1 MVGKSAPGISPHR
14 RGGRQVWKRHGS
26 AIINTRLPDPVSIGI
41 FAAQFFGPNLMT
53 KQLSVTSPEATL
65 KIIPPRAPR
74 DMLARS
80 RLGSDN
86 EQFRNRAVTVVH
98 APPGFGKTSLLI
110 QWRQEYLRHGSAV
123 AWLSL
128 DGHDDPLRLLGGLTL
143 AVRAAS
149 GKVAFGKRLLE
160 GGALPDSPL
169 EGITAWLAEVART
182 ALDTVLILDEAEKLP
197 QASFDALVYLLENLP
212 PNLRVVIAARAG
224 FDKVIRRLSAFG
236 RCVTVDAV
244 ALRFRLDETIA
255 LIGGRL
261 DAVVDAEASARLH
274 DIAEGWPL
282 GLQLTL
288 AAIADADDPV
298 ASIDA
303 FASSTAGI
311 REQFVTALLERLS
324 SEDAAFLTRISIV
337 ELQHNDLCAA
347 ITGAQDARERLL
359 RLAQET
365 PLFVGAQGRD
375 QWFRMHAMARD
386 ALRARLA
393 ALPPSTREE
402 LHRRAMQWLADNG
415 LPEAAARHALACGEE
430 ETAYVLAQRSLH
442 EAVTQGHV
450 VAVLEWLEWLPESV
464 LERHPRLRLAMAWAL
479 ALSDRQQ
486 QAESQAQAILR
497 STEPDEAMRFE
508 IDLILSAAAYFADEP
523 DRAARLLERWGNTPP
538 VSDPWLQQVHA
549 NRLFIRAI
557 MAGDY
562 AAARQFGRH
571 APRGDASAAN
581 RYVVRWRA
589 CLTGFSYLLEGQVLL
604 AERALRPALAQ
615 ADDDLGRRHPFSCML
630 AALLAAT
637 RHKQGDLNEA
647 AALLANRL
655 DVIERSGTPDAVI
668 FAYRTAARVAAACG
682 AEHRAFDLL
691 ETLGAIGTARRM
703 PRLCVVSLAE
713 QIRLHSG
720 RFRSA
725 SCHTL
730 ASRLDDIV
738 AGHATEDA
746 PLKRGALIMHQHIAR
761 AFVAFAAQDWRGAEA
776 ALARAQ
782 EWTDSMK
789 LGGMG
794 AELMAARAFAQDRLG
809 ADGSALLR
817 EAKGLA
823 ATYGMSLS
831 ALALH
836 PAFADWLRERDG
848 DSDPRDVRAQ
858 SIKPAVPVASQNT
871 EPEGRPRVM
880 PSTALTPKE
889 RTVLELV
896 SRHLTNKEIALAM
909 GVGQETVKWHLK
921 NLFVK
926 LDATSRKQIVRRAQ
940 LMGLIQESA

>member
-1 MVGKSAPGISPHR
+1 
-14 RGGRQVWKRHGS
+14 
-26 AIINTRLPDPVSIGI
+26 
-41 FAAQFFGPNLMT
+41 MT
-53 KQLSVTSPEATL
+53 NQLSVTSPEATL

-74 DMLARS
+74 DMLARV
-80 RLGSDN
+80 RLGSDS
-86 EQFRNRAVTVVH
+86 EQFRDRAVTLVH

-128 DGHDDPLRLLGGLTL
+128 DSHDDPLRLLAGLTL
-143 AVRAAS
+143 AVRAGS
-149 GKVAFGKRLLE
+149 GRIAFGKRLLE
-160 GGALPDSPL
+160 GGALADSPL
-169 EGITAWLAEVART
+169 EGGTAWLAEVARS

-197 QASFDALVYLLENLP
+197 QASLDTLVYLLENLP

-224 FDKVIRRLSAFG
+224 FDKVVRRLSASG
-236 RCVTVDAV
+236 RCVSVDAV
-244 ALRFRLDETIA
+244 ALRFRLDETMA
-255 LIGGRL
+255 LIGSRL
-261 DAVVDAEASARLH
+261 DAVIDAEASAKLH
-274 DIAEGWPL
+274 DVTEGWPL
-282 GLQLTL
+282 GLQLAL
-288 AAIADADDPV
+288 ATVADSADPV

-311 REQFVTALLERLS
+311 REQFVTAMLESLS
-324 SEDAAFLTRISIV
+324 SEDSEFLTRVSIV
-337 ELQHNDLCAA
+337 DLQHEDLCAA
-347 ITGAQDARERLL
+347 LTGLPDASERLL
-359 RLAQET
+359 RLARET
-365 PLFVGAQGRD
+365 PLFIGAQGGS
-375 QWFRMHAMARD
+375 QWFRMHAMARE

-393 ALPPSTREE
+393 ALPQSTREA
-402 LHRRAMQWLADNG
+402 LHHRAMQWLAANG
-415 LPEAAARHALACGEE
+415 MPEAAARHALACGQEE
-430 ETAYVLAQRSLH
+430 AAYGLAQRSLH
-442 EAVTQGHV
+442 EAVTQGQL

-486 QAESQAQAILR
+486 RAEEQAQAILR

-523 DRAARLLERWGNTPP
+523 DRAARLIERWGNPP
-538 VSDPWLQQVHA
+538 PASDPWLQQVHA
-549 NRLFIRAI
+549 NRLCVGAL
-557 MAGDY
+557 MAGEY

-571 APRGDASAAN
+571 APRADASAAN
-581 RYVVRWRA
+581 RYVVRWRT
-589 CLTGFSYLLEGQVLL
+589 CFTGFSYLLEGQMLL
-604 AERALRPALAQ
+604 AERALRPALVQ

-637 RHKQGDLNEA
+637 RHKQGDLDEA

-691 ETLGAIGTARRM
+691 ETLGAIGTARRT

-738 AGHATEDA
+738 AGHAAEDA
-746 PLKRGALIMHQHIAR
+746 PLKRGALLMHQHIAH
-761 AFVAFAAQDWRGAEA
+761 AFVAFAGQEWRSADA

-782 EWTDSMK
+782 AWTDSMK
-789 LGGMG
+789 LGGVG
-794 AELMAARAFAQDRLG
+794 AELMALRAFAQDRLG

-817 EAKGLA
+817 EAMDLA
-823 ATYGMSLS
+823 ETYGMTFN
-831 ALALH
+831 ALDLH
-836 PAFADWLRERDG
+836 PALADWLRGRDADIEALPG
-848 DSDPRDVRAQ
+848 RTQ
-858 SIKPAVPVASQNT
+858 SALVVAVASKHAGVEDN
-871 EPEGRPRVM
+871 PRVV

>member
-1 MVGKSAPGISPHR
+1 
-14 RGGRQVWKRHGS
+14 
-26 AIINTRLPDPVSIGI
+26 
-41 FAAQFFGPNLMT
+41 
-53 KQLSVTSPEATL
+53 
-65 KIIPPRAPR
+65 
-74 DMLARS
+74 MLART
-80 RLGSDN
+80 RLRSDS
-86 EQFRNRAVTVVH
+86 EQFRDRAVTVVQ

-128 DGHDDPLRLLGGLTL
+128 DGHDDPQRLLGGLTL
-143 AVRAAS
+143 AVRAGS
-149 GKVAFGKRLLE
+149 GKVTFGKRLLE
-160 GGALPDSPL
+160 GGAIAESPL
-169 EGITAWLAEVART
+169 EALTVWLAEVART
-182 ALDTVLILDEAEKLP
+182 AFDTVLMLDEAEKLP
-197 QASFDALVYLLENLP
+197 QASQDALVYLLENLP

-224 FDKVIRRLSAFG
+224 FDKVIRRLGAAG
-236 RCVTVDAV
+236 RCVTVDAA

-255 LIGGRL
+255 LIGKRL

-282 GLQLTL
+282 GLQLAL
-288 AAIADADDPV
+288 ATIADSGDPV

-324 SEDAAFLTRISIV
+324 TEDTEFLVRVSIV
-337 ELQHNDLCAA
+337 EIQHEDLCAA
-347 ITGAQDARERLL
+347 LTGEHDAGKRLL
-359 RLAQET
+359 RLARET
-365 PLFVGAQGRD
+365 PLVVVGAQGRG
-375 QWFRMHAMARD
+375 QWFRMHAMARE
-386 ALRARLA
+386 ALRARLGA
-393 ALPPSTREE
+393 QPQSARED

-415 LPEAAARHALACGEE
+415 MAEAAARHALACGQE

-450 VAVLEWLEWLPESV
+450 VAVLEWLEWLPEPV

-479 ALSDRQQ
+479 ALSDRQR
-486 QAESQAQAILR
+486 QAEEQAQAILR
-497 STEPDEAMRFE
+497 STEPDDAMRFE

-523 DRAARLLERWGNTPP
+523 DRAAHLLERWGNAPP
-538 VSDPWLQQVHA
+538 VSDPWLQQVQA
-549 NRLFIRAI
+549 NRLSVRAI
-557 MAGDY
+557 MAGEY
-562 AAARQFGRH
+562 AAARQYGRH
-571 APRGDASAAN
+571 APRGGASAAD
-581 RYVVRWRA
+581 RYVVRWRT
-589 CLTGFSYLLEGQVLL
+589 CFTGFSYLLEGQVLL
-604 AERALRPALAQ
+604 AERTLRPSLVQ

-637 RHKQGDLNEA
+637 RYNQGDLDEA

-691 ETLGAIGTARRM
+691 ETLNAIGAARHM
-703 PRLCVVSLAE
+703 PRLSVVSLAE

-730 ASRLDDIV
+730 ANRLDDLV
-738 AGHATEDA
+738 AAHATEDA
-746 PLKRGALIMHQHIAR
+746 PLARGVLLMHQQIAR
-761 AFVAFAAQDWRGAEA
+761 AFVAFAAQDWRSADE
-776 ALARAQ
+776 ALALAQ
-782 EWTDSMK
+782 RWTDSMK
-789 LGGMG
+789 LGVVG
-794 AELMAARAFAQDRLG
+794 AEIMALRAFARDRCG
-809 ADGSALLR
+809 EDGTALLR
-817 EAKGLA
+817 EAKDLA
-823 ATYGMSLS
+823 ATYGMNLA

-836 PAFADWLRERDG
+836 PALVDWLRERAA
-848 DSDPRDVRAQ
+848 DSDAPPVRVR
-858 SIKPAVPVASQNT
+858 STMPASAGALQDAET
-871 EPEGRPRVM
+871 GDGPRVM

-940 LMGLIQESA
+940 LMGLIQEIA